1 MVVVWASH
9 WQTYLESPILDEN
22 VMAKNIY
29 TSEFANRYGEKWT
42 FEYDYAIGKGILKGS
57 DVDWQ
62 SYDVVDGR
70 ASDLILNNEEML
82 WLRRAW
88 AEAIAQSP

>member
-1 MVVVWASH
+1 MA
-9 WQTYLESPILDEN
+9 EN
-22 VMAKNIY
+22 TY
-29 TSEFANRYGEKWT
+29 TSEFANRYGGKWI
-42 FEYDYAIGKGILKGS
+42 FEYYYATGKGILKGS

-70 ASDLILNNEEML
+70 APDLILNNEEIL

-88 AEAIAQSP
+88 HEAVGHSP